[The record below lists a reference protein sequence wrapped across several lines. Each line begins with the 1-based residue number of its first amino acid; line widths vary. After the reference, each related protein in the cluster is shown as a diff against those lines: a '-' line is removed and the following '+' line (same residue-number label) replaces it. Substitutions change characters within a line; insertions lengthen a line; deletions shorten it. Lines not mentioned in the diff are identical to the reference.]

1 MLTFDMILTIFM
13 YCSNHN

>member
-1 MLTFDMILTIFM
+1 MSTFDMILTIFI